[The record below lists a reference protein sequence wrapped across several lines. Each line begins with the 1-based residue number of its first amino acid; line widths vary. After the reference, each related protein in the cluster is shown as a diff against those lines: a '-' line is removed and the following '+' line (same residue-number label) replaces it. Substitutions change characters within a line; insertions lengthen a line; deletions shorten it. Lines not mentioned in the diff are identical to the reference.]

1 MNSKGPTNQ
10 QASCRFEYQFR
21 GVRGSVGAVFFQ
33 IYYRTDKDQFF
44 HNWNQCTPPR
54 VGFKTYSGVVF
65 YGRFSQFGRFKI
77 LKKKP
82 FFNIKK
88 KNWSFKPNINISTCS
103 RFQVNANCFYLFIY
117 LASHQN
123 LVTHKTEAKESQ
135 IKRKKKESK
144 NAK

>member
-1 MNSKGPTNQ
+1 MYSKGPTNQ

-21 GVRGSVGAVFFQ
+21 GVRGSVSAVFFQ

-44 HNWNQCTPPR
+44 HNWNRCTPPR

-65 YGRFSQFGRFKI
+65 YGQFSQFGRFKI

-88 KNWSFKPNINISTCS
+88 KIGLSSPISIYQPVQDFK
-103 RFQVNANCFYLFIY
+103 
-117 LASHQN
+117 
-123 LVTHKTEAKESQ
+123 
-135 IKRKKKESK
+135 
-144 NAK
+144 

>member
-44 HNWNQCTPPR
+44 HNWNRCTPPR

-88 KNWSFKPNINISTCS
+88 KLVFQAQYQYINLFKISSKCKL
-103 RFQVNANCFYLFIY
+103 FLFIY
-117 LASHQN
+117 LFSKPSKSSH
-123 LVTHKTEAKESQ
+123 T
-135 IKRKKKESK
+135 
-144 NAK
+144 